1 MKKFKRIAALIV
13 ATVTLAATAMTA
25 SAANWLEYNFRRGE
39 IKSTYYIANNIV
51 HYTSLLKGYNKN
63 MFTFSSVDKTLMEGN
78 IVLSVDFANL
88 NATSSKEKYDISDE
102 LFDKIPDYMD
112 GLYLKDA
119 TGKFITE
126 GKYPLTV
133 NYNAPKAYINV
144 MVDTNWRVFNNF
156 DLTGAYYT
164 AYGKTDTLTLHYQ
177 IKDIFVLPSYH
188 IVLEEISNSSTR
200 AKFSGEFVQNTCG
213 YATINR
219 KDVAMTVGSYDIK
232 IPSQYR
238 GKSFNAYINGMKVG
252 KVTIP
257 YKSTNSVSYTNY

>member
-13 ATVTLAATAMTA
+13 TTVTLAATAMTA
-25 SAANWLEYNFRRGE
+25 SATQNWLELCFNRGHIE
-39 IKSTYYIANNIV
+39 ATYYRANNTL
-51 HYTSLLKGYNKN
+51 HYYDSYRVYDKHIIN
-63 MFTFSSVDKTLMEGN
+63 FSSVDKTLMEGN
-78 IVLSVDFANL
+78 VVLTVDFD
-88 NATSSKEKYDISDE
+88 NAKKLKKLRDE
-102 LFDKIPDYMD
+102 GIATQFM
-112 GLYLKDA
+112 GSLYLKDA
-119 TGKFITE
+119 NGKFITE
-126 GKYPLTV
+126 GKYPLIV
-133 NYNAPKAYINV
+133 NSNGPSGCMNV
-144 MVDTNWRVFNNF
+144 MVGHPTIIYDFN
-156 DLTGAYYT
+156 LTGAYYT
-164 AYGKTDTLTLHYQ
+164 AYGKTDTLTLNYQ
-177 IKDIFVLPSYH
+177 FKDILVLPSYH

-219 KDVAMTVGSYDIK
+219 QSVAMTVGSYDIK